1 MAKTWF
7 VNTNKF
13 PFVLVTRG
21 YDKGYR
27 VQCLGLSAF
36 ALLREFSVGMTTY
49 RLIV

>member
-27 VQCLGLSAF
+27 VQCLGYQP
-36 ALLREFSVGMTTY
+36 LLFYASSVLG
-49 RLIV
+49 